1 MFLKLLDH
9 TKLLR
14 LTGEGLGKPLQSDCK
29 VNRLSEFISKTGW
42 LPFQWQIR
50 LNKTSYI
57 NCSVTHFYQAPHF
70 YYCICNI
77 LITPFIAY
85 SLSEYI
91 GKSEPGFKHSVLL
104 HPFRLVSYYDRL
116 IKPHDDTETLL
127 RKGEISAEELKRI
140 LHRLSP
146 ATDSEKL
153 IDLFKE
159 MHIVIPNFFRKG
171 WFIEYHQYSSFVS
184 IAYASDLLD

>member
-57 NCSVTHFYQAPHF
+57 NV
-70 YYCICNI
+70 
-77 LITPFIAY
+77 
-85 SLSEYI
+85 
-91 GKSEPGFKHSVLL
+91 
-104 HPFRLVSYYDRL
+104 
-116 IKPHDDTETLL
+116 
-127 RKGEISAEELKRI
+127 
-140 LHRLSP
+140 
-146 ATDSEKL
+146 
-153 IDLFKE
+153 
-159 MHIVIPNFFRKG
+159 M
-171 WFIEYHQYSSFVS
+171 
-184 IAYASDLLD
+184 